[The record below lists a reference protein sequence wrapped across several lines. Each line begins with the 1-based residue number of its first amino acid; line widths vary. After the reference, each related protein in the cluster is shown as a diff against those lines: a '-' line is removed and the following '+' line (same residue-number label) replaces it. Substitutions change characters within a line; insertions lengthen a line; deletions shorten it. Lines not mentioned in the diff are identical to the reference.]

1 MDRMSKS
8 TMSETDRWLRRPRE
22 TAPSI
27 VRADEPRFARWVGMV
42 GLFLVAL
49 AVMSLGVRAA
59 RGTSLLG
66 PVLLTGMLGIG
77 LTCLLFHAARDSDP
91 QVRRTYGLLGSV
103 MLAIAVAMSL
113 LPRNGVIG
121 SHFLPYGLIFGVL
134 ALLFLL
140 AFLRSEEVGVWRTC
154 ALGGLGFMG
163 LALPLI
169 GIAGGNISETFLL
182 GGKSGEA
189 ILPPF
194 GLLLSIL
201 GLFYAWAY
209 IAVEGLGGDRGY
221 RAALGLGVIGAVTV
235 LVALGR
241 SILPPGFH
249 ALGWIIA
256 RPDNFL
262 MPSGLV
268 LSTIGLLFLGL
279 SVGMCSDRSL
289 VVLTRRELAAFFYSP
304 VAYFVLLGFSL
315 MGWFAFWIFIRT
327 LFSHAIRTMQP
338 VEEPIVAYYLWSFIP
353 VVILVLLGIP
363 VLTMRLLSEEQRT
376 GTLEVLLTVPLSET
390 SIVISKFLAVFI
402 LYLVLWLPWGLFLI
416 ALRVEGGQPFEYRP
430 LLSFLMALASTG
442 AGFLA
447 MGLFFSSL
455 TRNQIISAVL
465 TALGILFFTLPGL
478 MGDAM
483 RQGASAD
490 SVWNTVLTHISYV
503 DYWHSSL
510 REGLLSPKFALFH
523 LSAAVFWL
531 FLTVKVLESRKWR

>member
-1 MDRMSKS
+1 
-8 TMSETDRWLRRPRE
+8 
-22 TAPSI
+22 
-27 VRADEPRFARWVGMV
+27 
-42 GLFLVAL
+42 
-49 AVMSLGVRAA
+49 
-59 RGTSLLG
+59 
-66 PVLLTGMLGIG
+66 
-77 LTCLLFHAARDSDP
+77 
-91 QVRRTYGLLGSV
+91 
-103 MLAIAVAMSL
+103 
-113 LPRNGVIG
+113 
-121 SHFLPYGLIFGVL
+121 
-134 ALLFLL
+134 
-140 AFLRSEEVGVWRTC
+140 
-154 ALGGLGFMG
+154 
-163 LALPLI
+163 
-169 GIAGGNISETFLL
+169 
-182 GGKSGEA
+182 
-189 ILPPF
+189 
-194 GLLLSIL
+194 
-201 GLFYAWAY
+201 
-209 IAVEGLGGDRGY
+209 
-221 RAALGLGVIGAVTV
+221 
-235 LVALGR
+235 
-241 SILPPGFH
+241 
-249 ALGWIIA
+249 
-256 RPDNFL
+256 